1 MCVYITDGQTGSG
14 KTFTMFG
21 PSNAVSDL
29 RGVIPRCAE
38 ELFNGLDAI
47 DEVEEVTIKCS
58 FLEIYKEVIQGQI
71 STRTIRTTNGQ
82 TLICIHSAHY
92 SLILILAYVC
102 VQIPDLLNPKNIN
115 LRIRE
120 ERNGEVYVQGLSDE
134 YVSSADD
141 IMALLAIGEKHRT
154 VASTDMNEVSSRSHS
169 VLIIVVTQKLKDGS
183 TRIGKLNMADLAGS
197 ERIERTNATGVTLEE
212 AKMINQSLSALGNCI
227 NALTDSKRTH
237 IPFRDSTLTFLL
249 KDSLGGN
256 TKTTLLVCCSGEES
270 DIPETLSTLNFAK
283 RAKKIKNQVS
293 VNTVMGV
300 KELTAMVEG
309 LKRELQMAQRQIVA
323 LQRMVKVLREGGQ
336 VDDSM
341 VKELMRPPALAQIAA
356 GAAAAGKEEERKEEE
371 DRSVT
376 GSPVSTAASS
386 VVASAYNTNAIN
398 SPVYS
403 RPTTPKQASSISNEV
418 IITPSSVMPTH
429 IAAGQVDDGKEDG
442 DESEDGEKEMDI
454 AQIREMIADA
464 KKEAQTLTADNT
476 VPPSQSPSPPPSV
489 TDTAAADAAL
499 IATLRQQLEAE
510 KAHSRRK
517 ARELHVENSQLRV
530 EKEMLRV
537 SSRAS
542 DALISNLT
550 TTVKALRED
559 KAKRLR
565 EEEARAQGE
574 ERAEDEYSASEA
586 EERSAGGGAVGDGD
600 MLSELL
606 TKNERLERQMAD
618 MKDTWASYLDLI
630 LENQKL
636 AAAKQEKKEREKQVE
651 RDRQERERMLF
662 AEPNQQPGYSAH
674 RARIVK
680 PVRLGHSLFSPP
692 KVAVPVGASPLAR
705 QPSPSPDS
713 NGASSVLTGSPASAS
728 SSLATPAPSSSSA
741 ARKSSGAG
749 STSSTAPSSTSTAT
763 PSVASTPPPSNN
775 NTTPSSSASSTLHT
789 PHSSITSSILSSLL
803 ESATNEIRNLSP
815 FSPTDSHAS
824 SIPSTSATPLSASTA
839 ASNGAGVS
847 RSTLEAVLKRG
858 FLFKKQMGWS
868 MSMSASR
875 AWRKRLFLLR
885 PNCLDY
891 YEHNSSSITITPST
905 TSTTAPTPASSSPTP
920 AAATSTAATDPLT
933 TAAAAA
939 ATSATSYSTSLTGAL
954 RGTIPL
960 DLTTLVRLVD
970 YDDVRFGFEIVTRDK
985 EAKLHASSGEER
997 DEWVEE
1003 VKKCVYR
1010 LRRGVGMKDDEI
1022 VKLESMQEKADAI
1035 ESAHPSRAVEL

>member
-1 MCVYITDGQTGSG
+1 M
-14 KTFTMFG
+14 
-21 PSNAVSDL
+21 
-29 RGVIPRCAE
+29 
-38 ELFNGLDAI
+38 
-47 DEVEEVTIKCS
+47 
-58 FLEIYKEVIQGQI
+58 
-71 STRTIRTTNGQ
+71 
-82 TLICIHSAHY
+82 
-92 SLILILAYVC
+92 
-102 VQIPDLLNPKNIN
+102 
-115 LRIRE
+115 
-120 ERNGEVYVQGLSDE
+120 YVQGLSDE
-134 YVSSADD
+134 YVSSAAD

-154 VASTDMNEVSSRSHS
+154 VAATDMNEVSSRSHS

-270 DIPETLSTLNFAK
+270 DVPETLSTLNFAK

-300 KELTAMVEG
+300 KELTAMVDG
-309 LKRELQMAQRQIVA
+309 LKRELAIAQRQIAA

-341 VKELMRPPALAQIAA
+341 VKELMRPPALAQITA
-356 GAAAAGKEEERKEEE
+356 GANAAGKEEERKEE
-371 DRSVT
+371 DSCRAA
-376 GSPVSTAASS
+376 SPESTAASS
-386 VVASAYNTNAIN
+386 VVSTAYNTNAAN
-398 SPVYS
+398 SPVYT
-403 RPTTPKQASSISNEV
+403 RPSTPVRNPSFSIGEV
-418 IITPSSVMPTH
+418 MTPSSAMSTGSG
-429 IAAGQVDDGKEDG
+429 AGESGDVKEG
-442 DESEDGEKEMDI
+442 EVEEGEKEVDI

-464 KKEAQTLTADNT
+464 KKEAQTLTADSAA
-476 VPPSQSPSPPPSV
+476 PPSLSPSPPPAN
-489 TDTAAADAAL
+489 DTSAADAAL
-499 IATLRQQLEAE
+499 IVTLRQQLEAE
-510 KAHSRRK
+510 KAHYRRK

-550 TTVKALRED
+550 TTVKALREE
-559 KAKRLR
+559 KTKRLR
-565 EEEARAQGE
+565 EEEARAHGE
-574 ERAEDEYSASEA
+574 ERAEDDYREA
-586 EERSAGGGAVGDGD
+586 EERKAIGGAEGEVDP
-600 MLSELL
+600 LSELL

-636 AAAKQEKKEREKQVE
+636 AAAKKEKKEREKQVE
-651 RDRQERERMLF
+651 RDRVERERMLF

-705 QPSPSPDS
+705 PRPPSQDANDESSPLFTSPPQP
-713 NGASSVLTGSPASAS
+713 AS
-728 SSLATPAPSSSSA
+728 SSLAAPTASGSSA
-741 ARKSSGAG
+741 TRKGSGAG
-749 STSSTAPSSTSTAT
+749 SSTTSSSST
-763 PSVASTPPPSNN
+763 PSVATTPTPSSS
-775 NTTPSSSASSTLHT
+775 NTTPSSSTSSSTLHT
-789 PHSSITSSILSSLL
+789 PHSSITSSLLSSLL

-815 FSPTDSHAS
+815 FSPADPHAS
-824 SIPSTSATPLSASTA
+824 SIPSTSATPLTTSAA
-839 ASNGAGVS
+839 AANGGGLS

-858 FLFKKQMGWS
+858 FLYKKQMGWS
-868 MSMSASR
+868 MSMSANR

-905 TSTTAPTPASSSPTP
+905 PTSPTAASATTDSQSAASSAMASPT
-920 AAATSTAATDPLT
+920 A
-933 TAAAAA
+933 
-939 ATSATSYSTSLTGAL
+939 YSTSLTGAL

-985 EAKLHASSGEER
+985 EAKLHAGSVDER
-997 DEWVEE
+997 DEWVDEI
-1003 VKKCVYR
+1003 KKCVYR

-1022 VKLESMQEKADAI
+1022 VKLESMQEKANAI
-1035 ESAHPSRAVEL
+1035 ESSHPSRAVEM